1 MLHVSTTPVGGY
13 NRKTVGYSQPEV
25 CSEIMSRR
33 RKGRREKKMEGKE
46 GGRSGRREGG
56 RGEEKK

>member
-25 CSEIMSRR
+25 CSEVMSRR
-33 RKGRREKKMEGKE
+33 RKGRREKNGRERGREVRKE
-46 GGRSGRREGG
+46 RGRK
-56 RGEEKK
+56 GEEKK